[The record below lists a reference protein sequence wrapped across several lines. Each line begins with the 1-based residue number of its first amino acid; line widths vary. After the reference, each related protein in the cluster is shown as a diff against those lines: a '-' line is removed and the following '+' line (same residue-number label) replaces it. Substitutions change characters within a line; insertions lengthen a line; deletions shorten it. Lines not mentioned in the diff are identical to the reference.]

1 MLPVSTPTIRQL
13 TLDLSTQLTALY
25 PAPEAEAIAAL
36 VVENLLCLSTLQRRM
51 QAEVPVPTTVAEQ
64 VLTLLAR
71 LLRHEPVQY
80 VLGQAHFYDLELAV
94 TPATLIPRPETEELV
109 QLIIR
114 AHQRQPGLRIL
125 DVGTGS
131 GCIPV
136 ALSQHLPGARLTAV
150 DISAEALAVARQN
163 AAAYQVVIDFQQ
175 VDILREMPRIEAHSL
190 DVLVSNPPYVLEK
203 EKAMMRPNVL
213 VHEPATALFVPDHDP
228 LLFYHRLAE
237 VGRQLLRPGG
247 MLYVEGNEQY
257 MHAVAAALAAVGYQ
271 QATVHP
277 DLFDKDRFVR
287 AVAPAT
293 WPGLC

>member
-1 MLPVSTPTIRQL
+1 MPVPTPTVRQL
-13 TLDLSTQLTALY
+13 TLDLTAQLAALY
-25 PAPEAEAIAAL
+25 PAPEAEAMAAL
-36 VVENLLCLSTLQRRM
+36 VVESLLHLSPLQRRM
-51 QAEVPVPTTVAEQ
+51 QAESPVPAAVAEQ
-64 VLTLLAR
+64 VPTLLAR

-136 ALSQHLPGARLTAV
+136 ALSQHLPGAYLTAV

-163 AAAYQVVIDFQQ
+163 AATYQAAIDFQQ
-175 VDILREMPRIEAHSL
+175 VDILHNLPKVEAHSL

-203 EKAMMRPNVL
+203 EKTLMRPNVL
-213 VHEPATALFVPDHDP
+213 AHEPATALFVPDHDP

-237 VGRQLLRPGG
+237 VGCQLLRPGG

-257 MHAVAAALAAVGYQ
+257 MHAVAAALAAVAYQ
-271 QATVHP
+271 QAHVHA
-277 DLFDKDRFVR
+277 DLFGKDRFVS